1 MNDSARHPG
10 LESLLAHLLDKGTW
24 LASAV
29 IGVGLLLA
37 GAGTP
42 GMSLVRAGVALFI
55 ALPIVRLL
63 VMMVVFWRERD
74 YRFGTIALLVLL
86 IIGVGAVCA
95 TWLRRVVT

>member
-1 MNDSARHPG
+1 MTNSARHPE

-29 IGVGLLLA
+29 LAVGLLLTGA
-37 GAGTP
+37 GAR
-42 GMSLVRAGVALFI
+42 GMPVVRAGIALFI
-55 ALPIVRLL
+55 GLPVLRVM

-74 YRFGTIALLVLL
+74 YRFGAIALVVLL

-95 TWLRRVVT
+95 VVFDRVVG

>member
-1 MNDSARHPG
+1 MSNTARHPE
-10 LESLLAHLLDKGTW
+10 LERLLAHLLDKGTW

-37 GAGTP
+37 GAGSA
-42 GMSLVRAGVALFI
+42 GMSLVRVGVALFI
-55 ALPIVRLL
+55 ALPIVRVLA
-63 VMMVVFWRERD
+63 MMVVFWRERD

-95 TWLRRVVT
+95 TWLSRVVT